1 MTDKRQ
7 PDPITPLIA
16 SAVEDLTHG
25 GTGRIISEHLAHHIC
40 TRLAQQVAAVSSS
53 QTLLSLR
60 TTHQAATELGISR
73 RRVQALARSRDI
85 GWRIGHEIV
94 LRPEDIDALRERRPG
109 RPPTT

>member
-1 MTDKRQ
+1 MTERQ
-7 PDPITPLIA
+7 PDAITPLV
-16 SAVEDLTHG
+16 STAVDDLTG
-25 GTGRIISEHLAHHIC
+25 GSRPRIISEHLAHHIC
-40 TRLAQQVAAVSSS
+40 TRLAQQVAAVASS
-53 QTLLSLR
+53 QTLLSLL
-60 TTHQAATELGISR
+60 TTNQAATELGISR